1 MEYARKGAIMNYN
14 EKTKE
19 WSINK
24 DFYKQTKVDYSE
36 DDLRSIVKD
45 IASGLEYRILWF
57 NHSSFQRSC
66 SQGLET

>member
-1 MEYARKGAIMNYN
+1 MEYAKKGAIMNYN

-24 DFYKQTKVDYSE
+24 EFNKQIKHDYSE

-45 IASGLEYRILWF
+45 IASGLEYRI
-57 NHSSFQRSC
+57 NICNYSSFKWSC
-66 SQGLET
+66 P